1 MLDPVDSLGNLGSKT
16 AYERVHR
23 GVMWALWP
31 HGTPGIVSLN
41 RLHVL
46 ALFELNTLL
55 YGITTRYHPLRYLGF
70 TTDDT
75 MSAREP
81 R

>member
-1 MLDPVDSLGNLGSKT
+1 VCCIPIDSLGNLGPKT

-23 GVMWALWP
+23 GVMWALW
-31 HGTPGIVSLN
+31 HHDTPGIVSLN

-55 YGITTRYHPLRYLGF
+55 YGSNRSREIEPLKPLVF
-70 TTDDT
+70 MTVHH
-75 MSAREP
+75 AK
-81 R
+81 

>member
-1 MLDPVDSLGNLGSKT
+1 MLYPVDSLGNLGSKT

-23 GVMWALWP
+23 GVMWALW
-31 HGTPGIVSLN
+31 HHDTPGIVSLN

-55 YGITTRYHPLRYLGF
+55 YGITTVINIPFDIRASPLI
-70 TTDDT
+70 T
-75 MSAREP
+75 P
-81 R
+81 